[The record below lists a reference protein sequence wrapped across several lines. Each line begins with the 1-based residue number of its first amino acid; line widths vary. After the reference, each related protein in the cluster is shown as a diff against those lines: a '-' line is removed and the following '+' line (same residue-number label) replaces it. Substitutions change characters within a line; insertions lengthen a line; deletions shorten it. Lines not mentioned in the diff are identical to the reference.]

1 MLGPFSQTTTVGIR
15 VDVVEAL
22 DPVEVAVAHALQ
34 GERPWL
40 MTFVNPGSTIVARQH
55 PDYAEMLREFDV
67 VVPDGIG
74 MSLAIRLLHRR
85 HAARI
90 SFDTTSLAPVVFR
103 LAARRGARIVLAGGR
118 PGVAE
123 RARTQLER
131 EFPGIN
137 VVATFDGYADRATTI
152 DTIRALAPDI
162 IVCGMGSIVQENFLL
177 QLVKVGWRGV
187 GFTCGGYLDQLN
199 GGINYYPKIIDK
211 WNLRWAYRLC
221 REPRRL
227 GRRYLLDYPA
237 FGLALCRAL
246 GAAGVHALTQR

>member
-1 MLGPFSQTTTVGIR
+1 MLAPCSQTTTVGIR
-15 VDVVEAL
+15 VDAVDAL

-34 GERPWL
+34 EQRTWL
-40 MTFVNPGSTIVARQH
+40 MTFVNPASTIIARHH
-55 PDYAEMLREFDV
+55 PDYAEMLREFDM

-103 LAARRGARIVLAGGR
+103 LAAKRSARIVLAGGR

-123 RARTQLER
+123 RARVQLER

-137 VVATFDGYADRATTI
+137 IVGTFNGYGDREATI
-152 DTIRALAPDI
+152 DAIRALAPDI

-177 QLVKVGWRGV
+177 QLARGGWKGV
-187 GFTCGGYLDQLN
+187 GFTCGGYLDQLV
-199 GGINYYPKIIDK
+199 GGINYYPRLVDK
-211 WNLRWAYRLC
+211 WNLRWAYRLL

-227 GRRYLLDYPA
+227 WRRYLLEYPA

-246 GAAGVHALTQR
+246 GAARVQAFTGR

>member
-1 MLGPFSQTTTVGIR
+1 M
-15 VDVVEAL
+15 VEAL

-123 RARTQLER
+123 RARAARAGVSRHQRGRNLRRLRRPRHDHRHHSRARAGHHRLWHGQHSPR
-131 EFPGIN
+131 EFS
-137 VVATFDGYADRATTI
+137 VAARQGR
-152 DTIRALAPDI
+152 LA
-162 IVCGMGSIVQENFLL
+162 
-177 QLVKVGWRGV
+177 R
-187 GFTCGGYLDQLN
+187 
-199 GGINYYPKIIDK
+199 GGIH
-211 WNLRWAYRLC
+211 L
-221 REPRRL
+221 RRL
-227 GRRYLLDYPA
+227 PRPVEWRHQLLPKTHPVYPLSSA
-237 FGLALCRAL
+237 GFRSSTSGVNL
-246 GAAGVHALTQR
+246 G